1 MTDREAATELA
12 SDLGCTTT
20 TMDLDPLET
29 DRQLEQ
35 TLQSTCADHAARET
49 QARKHARNVSE
60 SSLDSGFS
68 TDESGRFDDADELD
82 HPPARSRSPSVHSA
96 KRRRSN
102 DWPLQQRDDTH
113 ATDSDAPARKEDPSG
128 DTTTAT
134 ATTTTTTGYR
144 RPFHSANSRGNGSP
158 RTSRHMRQAGPS
170 ARGRRSR
177 FVEGS
182 MNDSVSEKPPSI
194 FMRDDARNSSNGQR
208 PSGIFRFGKAI
219 ASAFNPFGAWG
230 SKAGPAD
237 GGAKQPGDP
246 LSQAERAYAELK
258 KSGYKGTVKGSYL
271 QNLNA
276 ESNTPQRSWNP
287 IPEQMEYRPV
297 GGHSRQNSGELTES
311 GNSLRSSIQELR
323 KAKSSLGIPLVRRQD
338 SNKFPE
344 ELEGSAVRRQK
355 SRKELQRQAK
365 LMKRVSD
372 LEIKLER
379 ARREL
384 RELVGEE
391 QEVLAP
397 IPLPEITYPRK
408 FVPGALPSL
417 PSERLLH
424 QAAATISPMSPRT
437 ASAPVASLADN
448 AQRRPENPPSSGP
461 HELAGTPHVTPK
473 TPKERQGRS
482 SLSADSPSLKRKS
495 PDPESLKTSQQKDQK
510 HSTTPGADKP
520 SESEE
525 ATTPRRAKL
534 PKMLTSDS
542 PGSVERKQSKDIS
555 TTVYSSGEERGR
567 RRSQPLR
574 SASTRSP
581 SARRRASNSRNR
593 IQPSLRMKKARSDL
607 RSASASEPPQD
618 DKENHDYHQS
628 DPIHNLQEDGSQGLV
643 EPEMKNETVESPHS
657 SSSSPSSPSK
667 KKPARYEY
675 IPPVPPL
682 PKDLSATAAKV
693 DRRIAKEMGKKR
705 EARDKARAL
714 AGGKAEDGEKR
725 GSFQWPEDF
734 F

>member
-12 SDLGCTTT
+12 SHPGCTST
-20 TMDLDPLET
+20 TMDLDPLDT

-35 TLQSTCADHAARET
+35 TLQSTCADHAARESRT
-49 QARKHARNVSE
+49 RKHARNVSE
-60 SSLDSGFS
+60 SSLESGYS
-68 TDESGRFDDADELD
+68 TDESGRFDDAEELD
-82 HPPARSRSPSVHSA
+82 QPPARSRSPSAHSA

-102 DWPLQQRDDTH
+102 DWPLQQRDDAP
-113 ATDSDAPARKEDPSG
+113 ATDSEAPAPKENPSSG
-128 DTTTAT
+128 NTTAT
-134 ATTTTTTGYR
+134 TTTTTTTTGYR
-144 RPFHSANSRGNGSP
+144 RPFHSASSRSNGSP

-194 FMRDDARNSSNGQR
+194 FMRDDVRNNSNGQR

-237 GGAKQPGDP
+237 GSAKQPGDP
-246 LSQAERAYAELK
+246 LSQAEKAYAELK

-287 IPEQMEYRPV
+287 IPEQMEYKPA
-297 GGHSRQNSGELTES
+297 GIHSRQNSGELTES

-338 SNKFPE
+338 SSKLPE

-397 IPLPEITYPRK
+397 MPLPEIPYPRK

-417 PSERLLH
+417 PSERLLY
-424 QAAATISPMSPRT
+424 QAAATVSPTSPRN
-437 ASAPVASLADN
+437 ASAPVSSLT
-448 AQRRPENPPSSGP
+448 NPPSSGP
-461 HELAGTPHVTPK
+461 HELAGTPHLTPR

-495 PDPESLKTSQQKDQK
+495 PDPESLKTSPQKDPK
-510 HSTTPGADKP
+510 HSTTPGTDKP

-525 ATTPRRAKL
+525 ATTPRRTKL

-555 TTVYSSGEERGR
+555 TTAYSSGEERGR

-593 IQPSLRMKKARSDL
+593 VQPSLRMKKARSDL
-607 RSASASEPPQD
+607 RSASANEPPQD
-618 DKENHDYHQS
+618 DKENHDYHHQGDS
-628 DPIHNLQEDGSQGLV
+628 IPTPQDDTSKGVIDPET
-643 EPEMKNETVESPHS
+643 KNEIVESCPHS
-657 SSSSPSSPSK
+657 SSSSSPSASPSK
-667 KKPARYEY
+667 KKQARYEY

-714 AGGKAEDGEKR
+714 AGGMTEEGENR

>member
-1 MTDREAATELA
+1 
-12 SDLGCTTT
+12 
-20 TMDLDPLET
+20 MDLDPLDT

-35 TLQSTCADHAARET
+35 TLQSTCADHAARESRT
-49 QARKHARNVSE
+49 RKHARNVSE
-60 SSLDSGFS
+60 SSLESGYS
-68 TDESGRFDDADELD
+68 TDESGRFDDAEELD
-82 HPPARSRSPSVHSA
+82 QPPARSRSPSAHSA

-102 DWPLQQRDDTH
+102 DWPLQQRDDAP
-113 ATDSDAPARKEDPSG
+113 ATDGEAPAPKENPSSG
-128 DTTTAT
+128 NTTAT
-134 ATTTTTTGYR
+134 TTTTTTTTGYR
-144 RPFHSANSRGNGSP
+144 RPFHSASSRSNGSP

-194 FMRDDARNSSNGQR
+194 FMRDDVRNNSNGQR

-219 ASAFNPFGAWG
+219 ASAFNPFGTWG
-230 SKAGPAD
+230 SRAGPAD

-246 LSQAERAYAELK
+246 LSQAEKAYAELK

-297 GGHSRQNSGELTES
+297 GMHSRQNSGELTES

-338 SNKFPE
+338 SSKFPE

-397 IPLPEITYPRK
+397 MPLPEIPYPRK

-417 PSERLLH
+417 PSERLLY
-424 QAAATISPMSPRT
+424 QAAATVSPTSPRN
-437 ASAPVASLADN
+437 ASAPVSSLT
-448 AQRRPENPPSSGP
+448 NPPSSGP
-461 HELAGTPHVTPK
+461 HELAGTPHLTPR

-495 PDPESLKTSQQKDQK
+495 PDPESLKTSPQKDPK
-510 HSTTPGADKP
+510 HSTTPGTDKP

-525 ATTPRRAKL
+525 ATTPRRTKL

-555 TTVYSSGEERGR
+555 TTAYSSGEERGR

-593 IQPSLRMKKARSDL
+593 VQPSLRMKKARSDL
-607 RSASASEPPQD
+607 RSASANEPPQD
-618 DKENHDYHQS
+618 DKENHDYHHQGDS
-628 DPIHNLQEDGSQGLV
+628 IPTPQDDTSQGV
-643 EPEMKNETVESPHS
+643 IDPETKNEIVESCPHS
-657 SSSSPSSPSK
+657 SSSSSPSASPSK
-667 KKPARYEY
+667 KKQARYEY

-714 AGGKAEDGEKR
+714 AGGMTEEGENR

>member
-1 MTDREAATELA
+1 
-12 SDLGCTTT
+12 
-20 TMDLDPLET
+20 MDLDPLET

-35 TLQSTCADHAARET
+35 SLQSTCAVHAAHEART
-49 QARKHARNVSE
+49 RKHARNVSE

-68 TDESGRFDDADELD
+68 TDESGRFDDAEELD
-82 HPPARSRSPSVHSA
+82 YPSARSRSPSVHSA

-102 DWPLQQRDDTH
+102 DWPLQQREDAH
-113 ATDSDAPARKEDPSG
+113 ATDNEAPARTENPSG
-128 DTTTAT
+128 GTTTAT
-134 ATTTTTTGYR
+134 TTTTTTTTTTGYR
-144 RPFHSANSRGNGSP
+144 RPFHSANSRSNGSP
-158 RTSRHMRQAGPS
+158 RTSRRQAGPS

-194 FMRDDARNSSNGQR
+194 FMRDDARNSNNGQR

-237 GGAKQPGDP
+237 GVAKQPGDP

-297 GGHSRQNSGELTES
+297 GVHSRQNSGELTES

-338 SNKFPE
+338 SNKFLE

-372 LEIKLER
+372 LEVKLER

-397 IPLPEITYPRK
+397 IPVPEIPYPRK

-417 PSERLLH
+417 PSERLLY
-424 QAAATISPMSPRT
+424 QAAATVSPTSPRL
-437 ASAPVASLADN
+437 ASAPVASLAGN
-448 AQRRPENPPSSGP
+448 AQRSSENPPSSGP
-461 HELAGTPHVTPK
+461 HELAGTPHLAPK

-495 PDPESLKTSQQKDQK
+495 PDPESLKTSQQTEQK
-510 HSTTPGADKP
+510 HSTTPGTDKP

-525 ATTPRRAKL
+525 ATTPRRTKL
-534 PKMLTSDS
+534 PKMFTSDS
-542 PGSVERKQSKDIS
+542 PGSVERKQSKDM

-593 IQPSLRMKKARSDL
+593 VQPSLRMKKARSDL
-607 RSASASEPPQD
+607 RSASASEPAQD
-618 DKENHDYHQS
+618 DKENHDYQMGPTPTPQ
-628 DPIHNLQEDGSQGLV
+628 DENSQGVIDPETKNIPNEIV
-643 EPEMKNETVESPHS
+643 ENPHS
-657 SSSSPSSPSK
+657 SPSPSSSPSK
-667 KKPARYEY
+667 KKAARYEY

-714 AGGKAEDGEKR
+714 AGVKTEDGEKR
-725 GSFQWPEDF
+725 GSYQWPEDF

>member
-1 MTDREAATELA
+1 MTDCEAATELA
-12 SDLGCTTT
+12 SDPGCTST
-20 TMDLDPLET
+20 TMDLDPLDT

-35 TLQSTCADHAARET
+35 TLQSTCADHAARESRT
-49 QARKHARNVSE
+49 RKHARNVSE
-60 SSLDSGFS
+60 SSLESGYS
-68 TDESGRFDDADELD
+68 TDESGRFDDAEELD
-82 HPPARSRSPSVHSA
+82 QPPARSRSPSAHSA

-102 DWPLQQRDDTH
+102 DWPLQQRDDAQ
-113 ATDSDAPARKEDPSG
+113 ATDSEAPAPKENPSG
-128 DTTTAT
+128 GNTTAT
-134 ATTTTTTGYR
+134 TTTTTTTTGYR
-144 RPFHSANSRGNGSP
+144 KPFHSANSRSSGSP

-194 FMRDDARNSSNGQR
+194 FMRDDVRHNSNGQR

-276 ESNTPQRSWNP
+276 QSNTPQRSWNP

-297 GGHSRQNSGELTES
+297 GTHSRQNSGELTES

-397 IPLPEITYPRK
+397 MPLPEIPYPRK

-417 PSERLLH
+417 PSERLLY
-424 QAAATISPMSPRT
+424 QAAATVSPTSLRN
-437 ASAPVASLADN
+437 ASAPVSSLT
-448 AQRRPENPPSSGP
+448 NPPSSGP
-461 HELAGTPHVTPK
+461 HELAGTPHLTPK

-495 PDPESLKTSQQKDQK
+495 PDPESLKTSQQKDPK
-510 HSTTPGADKP
+510 HSTTPGTDKP

-525 ATTPRRAKL
+525 ATTPRRTKL

-593 IQPSLRMKKARSDL
+593 VQPSLRMKKARSDL

-618 DKENHDYHQS
+618 DKENHDYHHQS
-628 DPIHNLQEDGSQGLV
+628 DSIPTPQDDTSQGMI
-643 EPEMKNETVESPHS
+643 EPETKNEIVESCPHS
-657 SSSSPSSPSK
+657 SSSSPSASPSK
-667 KKPARYEY
+667 KKQARYEY

-714 AGGKAEDGEKR
+714 AGGMTEEGENR